1 MKYCGWVLKFTERKR
16 RGYHIGYDVKLI
28 RTGDVVTV
36 WLTTREEEGIAFDA
50 KKHRVLVTFDGERIK
65 DEILDVEN
73 FDFFSREWV
82 NLARLKEDEKLL
94 HEAFLEVRRSLN
106 SAKHYVWLMKS
117 WDKELHD
124 IGACTVREQLKE
136 TIYNTVYV
144 MSKLV
149 EIVPD
154 ELIYTK
160 ATDKFE
166 EEENE
171 ELLK

>member
-1 MKYCGWVLKFTERKR
+1 MKYCGKVLKFTERKR
-16 RGYHIGYDVKLI
+16 RGYHAGYDIKLV
-28 RTGDVVTV
+28 GSLDVVTV
-36 WLTTREEEGIAFDA
+36 WLTTREEESIAFDA
-50 KKHRVLVTFDGERIK
+50 KKHQVWVKFDGERIK

-73 FDFFSREWV
+73 FEFYSKEWI
-82 NLARLKEDEKLL
+82 NLARLEEDEKLL

-106 SAKHYVWLMKS
+106 SAKHHVWLMKS

-144 MSKLV
+144 MSELV
-149 EIVPD
+149 KIVPD

-160 ATDKFE
+160 ATEKFE
-166 EEENE
+166 EEEN
-171 ELLK
+171 